1 MEVIRAWISSLSDG
15 SLRDFTLP
23 TEGLVIEVAKAMPIC
38 QYANTAPCKH
48 SSEIHYHAL

>member
-23 TEGLVIEVAKAMPIC
+23 TEGLVIEVANMPI
-38 QYANTAPCKH
+38 QP
-48 SSEIHYHAL
+48 HASIRVKYIIMHCNR